1 MPILFRKRKAGQNKS
16 NSEKKSSKYGEICAV
31 SNRFSTKKR
40 KKKEDKR
47 LNVLVYNIV
56 QYAAGGWVEAGPM
69 SKA

>member
-1 MPILFRKRKAGQNKS
+1 MAKSVLCPIGAK
-16 NSEKKSSKYGEICAV
+16 
-31 SNRFSTKKR
+31 FSTKKR

-47 LNVLVYNIV
+47 LNVLVYNVV